1 VKLLKIIGAA
11 TLVLGTLTGASWAE
25 YPEKPITI
33 IVPWAAGG
41 GTDAAARVVGALLE
55 KNLGQ
60 SVQVVNRTGGN
71 GVVGHAAIATARP
84 DGYTLGL
91 ITTEINMMHWMGL
104 TDLTYE
110 AYTPL
115 AMINED
121 PAGVMVRADS
131 SWTTLTEMVEDVRA
145 NPGKYKA
152 TGTGLGG
159 SWHLALAGLFNKLGV
174 ASDAMPWIPSK
185 GAATGLLDVVAGGAD
200 VAPVSLP
207 EGAALL
213 EAGKLKALAL
223 MSGERAKNF
232 PDIPTVQETLNVP
245 WSQGVW
251 RGMVTP
257 KGVDD
262 EIVKKLMAALETAY
276 NDPEYAEFMGSRGF
290 GLRWMDGPTFGTYL
304 GESNA
309 ELGEVLKAIGLAK

>member
-1 VKLLKIIGAA
+1 MKLLKIIGAA
-11 TLVLGTLTGASWAE
+11 TLVVSAMTGASWAQ
-25 YPEKPITI
+25 YPEKAITI

-41 GTDAAARVVGALLE
+41 GTDAAARIVGSLLE

-60 SVQVVNRTGGN
+60 PVQVVNRTGGN

-110 AYTPL
+110 AYAPL

-121 PAGVMVRADS
+121 PAAVIVSAEAG
-131 SWTTLTEMVEDVRA
+131 WTTLEEMIEDIRA
-145 NPGKYKA
+145 NPGKFKG

-159 SWHLALAGLFNKLGV
+159 SWHLALAGLLNKV
-174 ASDAMPWIPSK
+174 EVPSDAMPWIPSK
-185 GAATGLLDVVAGGAD
+185 GASTGLLDVVAGGAD

-207 EGAALL
+207 EAASLL
-213 EAGKLKALAL
+213 EAGKLKTLAI

-232 PDIPTVQETLNVP
+232 PDIPTVEETMGIA

-257 KGVDD
+257 KGVDE
-262 EIVKKLMAALETAY
+262 EILSTLEAALEKVY
-276 NDPEYAEFMGSRGF
+276 NDPEYVEFMESRGF
-290 GLRWMDGPTFGTYL
+290 GLRWMDGPTFGAFL
-304 GESNA
+304 GESNS